1 MVRLIV
7 DLAEDWSPI
16 VDQRIATVSAEIEAS
31 AEQDGPCQRLMI
43 VPGIGPIISSA
54 VVAAIGRGTGFK
66 QGRDLSAWLGLVP
79 RQESTGDRTILDK
92 ISKRSNKYLRTARDH
107 LRLAVHSK

>member
-1 MVRLIV
+1 MVRLVV
-7 DLAEDWSPI
+7 DQLKI
-16 VDQRIATVSAEIEAS
+16 GRRLDQRIATISAEIEAL

-66 QGRDLSAWLGLVP
+66 QGP
-79 RQESTGDRTILDK
+79 
-92 ISKRSNKYLRTARDH
+92 
-107 LRLAVHSK
+107 